1 MEPLDF
7 RRRQFLRVV
16 ASLGLAVDLGAR
28 VALAAGEPI
37 AVVVS
42 SNSRQRG
49 LSSDKLRR
57 IFLALPTD
65 DDDGHRFVPINLSQ
79 SSGVRERFDRGVLNM
94 SPEDAARYWIDQR
107 LRGNKPP
114 RSAGSLDI
122 CRRAVQE
129 LPGAISYLPLSAVG
143 SLHVLSVDGRAPSET
158 NYALR

>member
-1 MEPLDF
+1 METLTP
-7 RRRQFLRVV
+7 RRRQFLR
-16 ASLGLAVDLGAR
+16 ALLSLGFGAMAR
-28 VALAAGEPI
+28 GAHAAGEPI
-37 AVVVS
+37 AVVMS
-42 SNSRQRG
+42 SSSRQRA

-79 SSGVRERFDRGVLNM
+79 SSGVRERFDRNVLNM
-94 SPEDAARYWIDQR
+94 SPVEIARYWIDQR

-114 RSAGSLDI
+114 RSASSIDL

-129 LPGAISYLPLSAVG
+129 MPGAIAYLPLSAVG
-143 SLHVLSVDGRAPSET
+143 SLRILSIDGRAPNES

>member
-1 MEPLDF
+1 METLSH
-7 RRRQFLRVV
+7 RRRQFLRVLI
-16 ASLGLAVDLGAR
+16 SLGFGVAAP

-37 AVVVS
+37 AVVMS
-42 SNSRQRG
+42 SNSRQRS

-79 SSGVRERFDRGVLNM
+79 SSGVRERFDRNVLNM
-94 SPEDAARYWIDQR
+94 SREEIARYWIDQR

-114 RSAGSLDI
+114 RSASSIEI

-129 LPGAISYLPLSAVG
+129 LPGAIAYLPLSAVG
-143 SLHVLSVDGRAPSET
+143 PLRILTIDGHTPSDS
-158 NYALR
+158 NYTLK